1 MATFWSTQTIC
12 VMFSN
17 GGGNTCAWTLDANR
31 AALVI
36 NAVAQTRRAR
46 AAASWRDFDGG
57 RPGRERVV
65 LRRAATPQRRSAR
78 AIAIGPITFSFH
90 LSNQTAACL
99 SHAGRPSQAQL
110 LAACSGCALPHETV
124 RPCVNGST
132 PLRRS
137 DVMSGRP
144 TGKEPDAQR
153 RLLRASSASRSARC
167 QQMMFTLTATR
178 CTRSPSRPR
187 PNLDPRRHSG
197 PCRR

>member
-110 LAACSGCALPHETV
+110 LAPCSGCALPHETV

-144 TGKEPDAQR
+144 MGRNLTPSAVSCGSHGFPERPLPTDDVYFDCNTVRSIAEPTETQ
-153 RLLRASSASRSARC
+153 
-167 QQMMFTLTATR
+167 
-178 CTRSPSRPR
+178 P
-187 PNLDPRRHSG
+187 
-197 PCRR
+197 